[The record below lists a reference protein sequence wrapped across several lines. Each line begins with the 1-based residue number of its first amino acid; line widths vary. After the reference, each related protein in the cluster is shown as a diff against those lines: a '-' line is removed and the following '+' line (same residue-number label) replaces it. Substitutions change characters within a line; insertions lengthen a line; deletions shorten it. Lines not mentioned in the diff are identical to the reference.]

1 MPKMILSSWPIATK
15 ATRNG
20 KETRRLAR
28 ARVSAILRVLELR
41 VEEAQTL
48 ADMMDSNS
56 ARKQMLDIARGYG
69 RLANALHG
77 GGKQ

>member
-1 MPKMILSSWPIATK
+1 MPRLMLPLWPTAIK

-20 KETRRLAR
+20 KEPQRLAR

-41 VEEAQTL
+41 VEEAHTL

-56 ARKQMLDIARGYG
+56 ARKQMLDIAHGYG
-69 RLANALHG
+69 RLANALHR